1 MPKQRV
7 EPTHRADILRLRDD
21 DGALDRELAPE
32 LDDDTLAAIHR
43 TMLLSRRL
51 DERMLVLQ
59 RQGRIGTFG
68 PAKGQEAAQLGCAA
82 AMHADDWLVPS
93 YRETAFALWR
103 GTPVSGLLLYNA
115 GFNEGGHVAEGQND
129 LPISI
134 PVGTQMLHAVGIAY
148 GLKCERAEAAV
159 VTCFGDGATSQGDF
173 HEAMNCA
180 AVFGVPVIF
189 FCQNNQYAISVPRAQ
204 QTRSRTIV
212 QKALGYGMYGLQV
225 DGNDLLAVHAAAEE
239 ALDRARREGEPTLI
253 EAVTYRLG
261 VHTTADDPSKYR
273 DEAEV
278 EAWRERDPLPRV
290 QAMLRDRGR
299 LDDDALDRL
308 EDEVRAEIEDG
319 WKAAEARIAELDEQ
333 PAQLFEHVY
342 AERPWAL
349 ERQRRGFLGDEG

>member
-1 MPKQRV
+1 
-7 EPTHRADILRLRDD
+7 
-21 DGALDRELAPE
+21 
-32 LDDDTLAAIHR
+32 
-43 TMLLSRRL
+43 
-51 DERMLVLQ
+51 
-59 RQGRIGTFG
+59 
-68 PAKGQEAAQLGCAA
+68 
-82 AMHADDWLVPS
+82 
-93 YRETAFALWR
+93 
-103 GTPVSGLLLYNA
+103 
-115 GFNEGGHVAEGQND
+115 
-129 LPISI
+129 
-134 PVGTQMLHAVGIAY
+134 
-148 GLKCERAEAAV
+148 
-159 VTCFGDGATSQGDF
+159 
-173 HEAMNCA
+173 
-180 AVFGVPVIF
+180 VPVIF

-349 ERQRRGFLGDEG
+349 ERQRRGFLGEQG